1 MRVKPKDNLIAD
13 LRGAI
18 TESKKSLDANK
29 AQRKR
34 VMKSITE
41 VKLSMRVG
49 EHYASKMHEAEIK
62 NLYVLDI
69 VEKHRANLLE
79 LRHELLTLEAIREVE
94 LARFRAMH
102 KQLDKFNVPFDADRK
117 AQANAKR
124 KESNE

>member
-13 LRGAI
+13 LRMCI
-18 TESKKSLDANK
+18 VDSKKSLDSNK
-29 AQRKR
+29 TERKR
-34 VMKSITE
+34 LMKKIAD

-49 EHYASKMHEAEIK
+49 EHYASKMHEAEID
-62 NLYVLDI
+62 NYYVLN
-69 VEKHRANLLE
+69 VVQKHSADLME

-102 KQLDKFNVPFDADRK
+102 RQLDKFNIPFDAERK

>member
-13 LRGAI
+13 LRQAI
-18 TESKKSLDANK
+18 TESKQSLDTNK

-34 VMKSITE
+34 VMKSIAQ

-49 EHYASKMHEAEIK
+49 EHYASKMRDAEIK
-62 NLYVLDI
+62 NTYVLD
-69 VEKHRANLLE
+69 VVDTHRKNLTE
-79 LRHELLTLEAIREVE
+79 LRHELLTLDAIREVE

-102 KQLDKFNVPFDADRK
+102 QQLDKFNVPFDAERK
-117 AQANAKR
+117 ALADSKR